1 MERRGGLAWRDGH
14 LEAALCVWG
23 GGRDPAAAAGV
34 GEATQAQRN
43 RDRPGPVMQ
52 GKEGGDTD
60 RDPLG
65 GAAIGT
71 RESHGGGGGAQC
83 PASMQGLGTLEP
95 WGFVS

>member
-1 MERRGGLAWRDGH
+1 M
-14 LEAALCVWG
+14 CVW

-43 RDRPGPVMQ
+43 RDRPGPVTQ

-71 RESHGGGGGAQC
+71 RESHGGGGGRNVQ
-83 PASMQGLGTLEP
+83 PACKAWGPWNPGGL
-95 WGFVS
+95 

>member
-1 MERRGGLAWRDGH
+1 M
-14 LEAALCVWG
+14 CVW

-34 GEATQAQRN
+34 GEAAQAQRN
-43 RDRPGPVMQ
+43 RDRPGPVTQ

-71 RESHGGGGGAQC
+71 RESHGGGGGGAMSSQHARLGD
-83 PASMQGLGTLEP
+83 PGTLGVCELGGSQHGYP
-95 WGFVS
+95 HS